1 MNELPRLG
9 KLPPDVFDEVI
20 YPNLGLV
27 GPEVLVKPKHGVDVG
42 VVSLEDNVLIVK
54 SDPVFVVPEYGWERS
69 AWFAVHI
76 LASDVS
82 TSGVAPKY
90 LAIDLNLPQS
100 MKKEEFVKLWKGI
113 HNECEKLGVAIVT
126 GHTGKYEGIDY
137 PMIGGATMFTV
148 APKDG
153 YVTTEMAR
161 PGDKIIM
168 TKGPAVEA
176 AGILSTMFPKYIE
189 ERRGKEFALKASEL
203 FYLQSVVE
211 DALTLAKI
219 GLRSGVTSMHD
230 ATEYGVWGALHDVAK
245 ASQVGI
251 RVFKE
256 KLFIKEEVKE
266 VLDAFSE
273 LTGIE
278 ADPFSAISEGTLI
291 ATVKP
296 RKANEAVSMLK
307 EKGID
312 AEVIGE
318 VTDKV
323 EEVVL
328 VEGGEERKIKR
339 PEQDP
344 FWHVFFK
351 TIELLS
357 NAK

>member
-42 VVSLEDNVLIVK
+42 VVSLGDNVLIVK

-189 ERRGKEFALKASEL
+189 ERHGKEFALKASEL

-278 ADPFSAISEGTLI
+278 ADPFAAISEGTLI

-328 VEGGEERKIKR
+328 VEGGGERKIKR

-344 FWHVFFK
+344 FWPIFFK
-351 TIELLS
+351 TIKLLS